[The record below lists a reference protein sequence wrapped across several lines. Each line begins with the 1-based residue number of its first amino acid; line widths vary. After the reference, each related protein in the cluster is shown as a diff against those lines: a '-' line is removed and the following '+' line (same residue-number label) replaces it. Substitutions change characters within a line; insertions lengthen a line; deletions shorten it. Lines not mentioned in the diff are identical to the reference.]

1 MHENGVSEKLDKG
14 DKTMSQ
20 FTEQA
25 EWTIAKELTEKA
37 GKGESVSNELNAI
50 PKDERI
56 AIARKMERY
65 SELRNDLP
73 DLTITVESNMLTG
86 QDHLTNVSVNNGY
99 MFDSDVFDMA
109 KEGMGKFAE
118 DIARDS
124 RIQEAYLHQPLE
136 GLNPSVSQQLERW
149 HDVQKE
155 LGKSVGQKTG
165 I

>member
-1 MHENGVSEKLDKG
+1 MP
-14 DKTMSQ
+14 Q

-50 PKDERI
+50 PREERI

-65 SELRNDLP
+65 SELRTDLP

-86 QDHLTNVSVNNGY
+86 QDHLTDISVNNGY
-99 MFDSDVFDMA
+99 IFDSDAYDMA
-109 KEGMGKFAE
+109 KEGMGKFSE
-118 DIARDS
+118 DVARDS

-136 GLNPSVSQQLERW
+136 GRNPSVSQQLDKW
-149 HDVQKE
+149 QDVQKE
-155 LGKSVGQKTG
+155 LAKSVGQKTG